1 MPHTNTPMLSLAA
14 MEAKRLWPFVFGF
27 AVYGGLIYKANAALT
42 RTALFSTTLLHT
54 HTDIY
59 IYIYICSV
67 SHVGFCVHRAVCS
80 FMCLCTVKLCMFCI
94 SVLSACVES
103 KAD

>member
-59 IYIYICSV
+59 IYIYAPFLMW
-67 SHVGFCVHRAVCS
+67 GFVFNVPYARSC
-80 FMCLCTVKLCMFCI
+80 
-94 SVLSACVES
+94 AC
-103 KAD
+103 AM